1 MSAGDAI
8 EVSKDRFGAVLARR
22 PLREPFAFRGQLR
35 RWLIAGPAVA
45 VFGGLFIAPV
55 AFFFAMSFWQK
66 KAMRLVPD
74 FTFENYVETWE
85 KYAGVI
91 AITLGIALVTAVL
104 TTTIAFAFAYLIRF
118 KVGRLGPPLL
128 FITLLTL
135 FGGYLVKIYAWKA
148 ILGKVGILNSALL
161 ALGIV
166 DEPLT
171 IFIYNP
177 AAVIVTLTYFL
188 LPLAVLPIYG
198 SLRAIDD
205 ETIEAARD
213 VGARPRHA
221 FRDIVFPLA
230 RSGTLAAFTLSF
242 LVAAG
247 DYVTPRFVGGPYTAM
262 IGDFIEQQF
271 SLRFD
276 WPMGSAMSFSVLGA
290 CMPVVAAAAILLSW
304 SGRR

>member
-1 MSAGDAI
+1 MSADKTAEAARDGIAEAI
-8 EVSKDRFGAVLARR
+8 RAQVRRR
-22 PLREPFAFRGQLR
+22 PIAFRINLR
-35 RWLIAGPAVA
+35 RWLLPAPAAA
-45 VFGGLFIAPV
+45 VFVGLFIAPV
-55 AFFFAMSFWQK
+55 AFFFAMSFWRK

-91 AITLGIALVTAVL
+91 AITLGIALATALL
-104 TTTIAFAFAYLIRF
+104 TTAIAFAFAYLIRF
-118 KVGRLGPPLL
+118 KAGRLGPPLL

-135 FGGYLVKIYAWKA
+135 FGGYLVKIYAWKS
-148 ILGKVGILNSALL
+148 ILGKDGILNSALL
-161 ALGIV
+161 WLGIV
-166 DEPLT
+166 REPLT

-177 AAVIVTLTYFL
+177 GAVVVTLTYFL
-188 LPLAVLPIYG
+188 LPLAILPIYG
-198 SLRAIDD
+198 SLRTIDD

-213 VGARPRHA
+213 VGARPRQA

-230 RSGTLAAFTLSF
+230 RAGTLAAFTLSF

-290 CMPVVAAAAILLSW
+290 CMPVVLAAAALLSW

>member
-1 MSAGDAI
+1 MTIDKSV
-8 EVSKDRFGAVLARR
+8 EVLKDGIAETIGRR
-22 PLREPFAFRGQLR
+22 PRAGFAFRSDLR
-35 RWLIAGPAVA
+35 RWLLPAPAAA
-45 VFGGLFIAPV
+45 VFAGLFVAPV
-55 AFFFAMSFWQK
+55 AFFFVMSFWRK

-74 FTFENYVETWE
+74 FSFENYVETWE

-91 AITLGIALVTAVL
+91 AITLAIAAATAIL

-118 KVGRLGPPLL
+118 KAGRLGPPLL

-135 FGGYLVKIYAWKA
+135 FGGYLVKIYAWKS
-148 ILGKVGILNSALL
+148 ILGKDGILNSALL
-161 ALGIV
+161 WLGLV
-166 DEPLT
+166 REPLT

-177 AAVIVTLTYFL
+177 GAVVVTLTYFL
-188 LPLAVLPIYG
+188 LPLAILPIYG
-198 SLRAIDD
+198 SLRTIDD

-230 RSGTLAAFTLSF
+230 RTGTLAAFTLSF

-276 WPMGSAMSFSVLGA
+276 WPMGSAMSFSVLAA
-290 CMPVVAAAAILLSW
+290 CMPVVLAAAAFLSW